1 MPQIRHPVGSLGR
14 MAPWA
19 HQPKGLSVGTIRSIR
34 GTGRVLRVGAT
45 PVPHAEILD
54 HVRPALARTGIDL
67 HVEVFDTFDEPN
79 HQLVA
84 GTIDANFF
92 QYLPFLEEFNSSS
105 AQHLVPVAPVHI
117 EPFAL
122 YSESVATLGAVPHY
136 AQVALPGDPANVGRA
151 LRILHDLGLLTLRA
165 GELYEPGVDA
175 VIENPKQLLFKE
187 IASAHLADVL
197 ADFDLVFL
205 FGNYAMDRQIDL
217 RSALYCDH
225 ANRDYAEYLVARRDN
240 HQSEPIRLLA
250 TALQSESVRSFIAR
264 SYGGLV
270 VPAF

>member
-1 MPQIRHPVGSLGR
+1 M
-14 MAPWA
+14 
-19 HQPKGLSVGTIRSIR
+19 GTIRSIR
-34 GTGRVLRVGAT
+34 GTGTVLRVGAT

-54 HVRPALARTGIDL
+54 HVRPVLARDDVDL

-79 HQLVA
+79 HHLVA
-84 GTIDANFF
+84 GAIDANFF
-92 QYLPFLEEFNSSS
+92 QYLPFLEEFNASS
-105 AQHLVPVAPVHI
+105 AKRLVPVAPVHI

-122 YSESVATLGAVPHY
+122 YSESIAALGEVPQY

-151 LRILHDLGLLTLRA
+151 LRILHDLGLLTLRDDT
-165 GELYEPGVDA
+165 LSTPGVDSIVA
-175 VIENPKQLLFKE
+175 NPKELLFKE

-217 RSALYCDH
+217 QSAIYCDH
-225 ANRDYAEYLVARRDN
+225 ANRDYAEYLVSRPDN
-240 HQSEPIRLLA
+240 FDSAPIRLLA
-250 TALQSESVRSFIAR
+250 NALQSDSVRSFIAR
-264 SYGGLV
+264 SYGDLV

>member
-1 MPQIRHPVGSLGR
+1 
-14 MAPWA
+14 
-19 HQPKGLSVGTIRSIR
+19 
-34 GTGRVLRVGAT
+34 
-45 PVPHAEILD
+45 VPHAEILD
-54 HVRPALARTGIDL
+54 HVRPVLAQDGIDL

-79 HQLVA
+79 HHLVA

-92 QYLPFLEEFNSSS
+92 QYLPFLDEFNASS
-105 AQHLVPVAPVHI
+105 AQRLVPVAPVHI

-122 YSESVATLGAVPHY
+122 YSESIATLGDVPQY

-151 LRILHDLGLLTLRA
+151 LRILQDLGLITLRA
-165 GELYEPGVDA
+165 GECSTPGVES
-175 VIENPKQLLFKE
+175 VIANPKQLLFKE

-217 RSALYCDH
+217 QSAIHCDH
-225 ANRDYAEYLVARRDN
+225 ANRDYAEYLVARPDN
-240 HQSEPIRLLA
+240 HDSEPIRLLA
-250 TALQSESVRSFIAR
+250 KALQSDSVRSFIAR
-264 SYGGLV
+264 SYGGVV

>member
-1 MPQIRHPVGSLGR
+1 M
-14 MAPWA
+14 
-19 HQPKGLSVGTIRSIR
+19 GTIRSIR

-54 HVRPALARTGIDL
+54 HVRPVLAREGVDL

-79 HQLVA
+79 HHLVA

-92 QYLPFLEEFNSSS
+92 QYLPFLEEFNASS
-105 AQHLVPVAPVHI
+105 AQRLVPVAPVHI

-122 YSESVATLGAVPHY
+122 YSESVSAPGDVPQY

-151 LRILHDLGLLTLRA
+151 LHILRDLGLLTLRD
-165 GELYEPGVDA
+165 GELSAPGIDS
-175 VIENPKQLLFKE
+175 VIANPKQLLFKE

-217 RSALYCDH
+217 QSALYCDH
-225 ANRDYAEYLVARRDN
+225 GNRDYAEYLVARPDN
-240 HQSEPIRLLA
+240 HESEPISLLA
-250 TALQSESVRSFIAR
+250 KALQSDSVRSFIAH

>member
-1 MPQIRHPVGSLGR
+1 
-14 MAPWA
+14 MAPRA
-19 HQPKGLSVGTIRSIR
+19 RQSKGLSVGTIRSIR

-54 HVRPALARTGIDL
+54 HVRPVVARDGIDL

-79 HQLVA
+79 HHLVA

-92 QYLPFLEEFNSSS
+92 QYLPFLDEFNAS
-105 AQHLVPVAPVHI
+105 AAQRLVPVAPVHI

-122 YSESVATLGAVPHY
+122 YSESISALGNVPQY

-151 LRILHDLGLLTLRA
+151 LHILRDLGLVTLRA
-165 GELYEPGVDA
+165 GESSALGVA
-175 VIENPKQLLFKE
+175 SVIANPKQLLFKE

-205 FGNYAMDRQIDL
+205 FGNYAMDREIDL
-217 RSALYCDH
+217 QSALYCDH
-225 ANRDYAEYLVARRDN
+225 ANRDYAEYLVARPDN
-240 HQSEPIRLLA
+240 HESEPIRLLA
-250 TALQSESVRSFIAR
+250 RALQSDSVRSFIAR

>member
-1 MPQIRHPVGSLGR
+1 M
-14 MAPWA
+14 
-19 HQPKGLSVGTIRSIR
+19 GTIRSIR

-54 HVRPALARTGIDL
+54 HVRPALARDGIDL

-79 HQLVA
+79 HHLAA

-92 QYLPFLEEFNSSS
+92 QYLPFLEAFNTSS
-105 AQHLVPVAPVHI
+105 ARQLVPVTPVHI

-122 YSESVATLGAVPHY
+122 YSASITDITAVPRF
-136 AQVALPGDPANVGRA
+136 AEVALPGDPTNVGRA
-151 LRILHDLGLLTLRA
+151 LRILHDRGLVTLRDEHESA
-165 GELYEPGVDA
+165 PGVDA
-175 VIENPKQLLFKE
+175 ILENPKQLLFKE

-217 RSALYCDH
+217 QSALYCDH
-225 ANRDYAEYLVARRDN
+225 ANRDYAEYLVARPDN

-250 TALQSESVRSFIAR
+250 NALQTESVRSFIAR
-264 SYGGLV
+264 SYGDLV

>member
-1 MPQIRHPVGSLGR
+1 M
-14 MAPWA
+14 
-19 HQPKGLSVGTIRSIR
+19 GTIRSIR
-34 GTGRVLRVGAT
+34 GTGRILRVGAT

-54 HVRPALARTGIDL
+54 HVRPVLAQDGIDL

-79 HQLVA
+79 RHLVA

-92 QYLPFLEEFNSSS
+92 QYLPFLDEFNASS
-105 AQHLVPVAPVHI
+105 AQRLVPVAPVHI

-122 YSESVATLGAVPHY
+122 YSESIATLGDVPQY

-151 LRILHDLGLLTLRA
+151 LRILQDLGLITLRA
-165 GELYEPGVDA
+165 GECSTPGVES
-175 VIENPKQLLFKE
+175 VIANPKQLLFKE

-217 RSALYCDH
+217 QSAIHCDH
-225 ANRDYAEYLVARRDN
+225 ANRDYAEYLVARPDN
-240 HQSEPIRLLA
+240 HDSEPIRLLA
-250 TALQSESVRSFIAR
+250 KALQSDSVRSFIAR
-264 SYGGLV
+264 SYGGVV

>member
-1 MPQIRHPVGSLGR
+1 M
-14 MAPWA
+14 
-19 HQPKGLSVGTIRSIR
+19 GTIRSIR

-54 HVRPALARTGIDL
+54 HVRPVVARDGIDL

-79 HQLVA
+79 HHLVA

-92 QYLPFLEEFNSSS
+92 QYLPFLDEFNAS
-105 AQHLVPVAPVHI
+105 AAQRLVPVAPVHI

-122 YSESVATLGAVPHY
+122 YSESISALGNVPQY

-151 LRILHDLGLLTLRA
+151 LHILRDLGLVTLRA
-165 GELYEPGVDA
+165 GESSALGVA
-175 VIENPKQLLFKE
+175 SVIANPKQLLFKE

-205 FGNYAMDRQIDL
+205 FGNYAMDREIDL
-217 RSALYCDH
+217 QSALYCDH
-225 ANRDYAEYLVARRDN
+225 ANRDYAEYLVARPDN
-240 HQSEPIRLLA
+240 HESEPIRLLA
-250 TALQSESVRSFIAR
+250 RALQSDSVRSFIAR

>member
-1 MPQIRHPVGSLGR
+1 M
-14 MAPWA
+14 
-19 HQPKGLSVGTIRSIR
+19 
-34 GTGRVLRVGAT
+34 
-45 PVPHAEILD
+45 PHAEILD
-54 HVRPALARTGIDL
+54 HVRPVLAQDGIDL

-79 HQLVA
+79 HHLVA

-92 QYLPFLEEFNSSS
+92 QYLPFLDEFNASS
-105 AQHLVPVAPVHI
+105 AQRLVPVAPVHI

-122 YSESVATLGAVPHY
+122 YSESIATLGDVPQY

-151 LRILHDLGLLTLRA
+151 LRILQDLGLITLRA
-165 GELYEPGVDA
+165 GECSTPGVES
-175 VIENPKQLLFKE
+175 VIANPKQLLFKE

-217 RSALYCDH
+217 QSAIHCDH
-225 ANRDYAEYLVARRDN
+225 ANRDYAEYLVARPDN
-240 HQSEPIRLLA
+240 HDSEPIRLLA
-250 TALQSESVRSFIAR
+250 KALQSDSVRSFIAR
-264 SYGGLV
+264 SYGGVV

>member
-1 MPQIRHPVGSLGR
+1 
-14 MAPWA
+14 
-19 HQPKGLSVGTIRSIR
+19 
-34 GTGRVLRVGAT
+34 
-45 PVPHAEILD
+45 VPHAEILD
-54 HVRPALARTGIDL
+54 HVRPVLAQDGIDL

-79 HQLVA
+79 HHLVA

-92 QYLPFLEEFNSSS
+92 QYLPFLDEFNAS
-105 AQHLVPVAPVHI
+105 AAQRLVAVAPVHI

-122 YSESVATLGAVPHY
+122 YSGSIATLGDVPQY

-151 LRILHDLGLLTLRA
+151 LRILQDLGLLTLCA
-165 GELYEPGVDA
+165 GECSTPGVES
-175 VIENPKQLLFKE
+175 VIANPKQLLFKE

-217 RSALYCDH
+217 QSAIHCDH
-225 ANRDYAEYLVARRDN
+225 ANRDYAEYLVARPDN
-240 HQSEPIRLLA
+240 HDSEPIRLLA
-250 TALQSESVRSFIAR
+250 KALQSDSVRSFIAR
-264 SYGGLV
+264 SYGGVV

>member
-1 MPQIRHPVGSLGR
+1 
-14 MAPWA
+14 MAPGA
-19 HQPKGLSVGTIRSIR
+19 HQSKGLSVGTIRSIR
-34 GTGRVLRVGAT
+34 GTDRVLRVGAT

-54 HVRPALARTGIDL
+54 HVRPALARDGIDL

-79 HQLVA
+79 QHLAA
-84 GTIDANFF
+84 GAIDANFF
-92 QYLPFLEEFNSSS
+92 QYLPFLDEFNTAS
-105 AQHLVPVAPVHI
+105 AQRLVPVAPVHI

-122 YSESVATLGAVPHY
+122 YSGSIATLDDVPQY

-151 LRILHDLGLLTLRA
+151 LRILHDLGLLTLCTE
-165 GELYEPGVDA
+165 ELSAPGIDA
-175 VIENPKQLLFKE
+175 IIENPKQLLFKE

-217 RSALYCDH
+217 RAALYCDH
-225 ANRDYAEYLVARRDN
+225 ANRDYAEYLVARPDN

-250 TALQSESVRSFIAR
+250 RALQSESVRSFIAH

>member
-1 MPQIRHPVGSLGR
+1 
-14 MAPWA
+14 
-19 HQPKGLSVGTIRSIR
+19 VGTIRSIR
-34 GTGRVLRVGAT
+34 GTGRILRVGAT

-54 HVRPALARTGIDL
+54 YVRPVLAQDGTDL

-79 HQLVA
+79 HHLVA

-92 QYLPFLEEFNSSS
+92 QYLPFLEAFNASSS
-105 AQHLVPVAPVHI
+105 QRLVPVAPVHI

-122 YSESVATLGAVPHY
+122 YSESIAALGDVPQY

-151 LRILHDLGLLTLRA
+151 LRILQDLGLLTLRA
-165 GELYEPGVDA
+165 GECSTPGVESVVA
-175 VIENPKQLLFKE
+175 NPKQLLFKE

-197 ADFDLVFL
+197 TDFDLVFL

-217 RSALYCDH
+217 QSAIYCDH
-225 ANRDYAEYLVARRDN
+225 ANRAYAEYLVARPDN
-240 HQSEPIRLLA
+240 HDSEPIKLLA
-250 TALQSESVRSFIAR
+250 KALQSDSVRSFIVR
-264 SYGGLV
+264 SYGGVV

>member
-1 MPQIRHPVGSLGR
+1 M
-14 MAPWA
+14 
-19 HQPKGLSVGTIRSIR
+19 
-34 GTGRVLRVGAT
+34 GAT

-54 HVRPALARTGIDL
+54 HIRPALARDGIDL

-79 HQLVA
+79 QHLVA

-92 QYLPFLEEFNSSS
+92 QYLPFLDEFNSSA
-105 AQHLVPVAPVHI
+105 AQRLIPVAPVHV

-122 YSESVATLGAVPHY
+122 YSESIAAVDVVPQY

-151 LRILHDLGLLTLRA
+151 LRILRDLGLLTLRA
-165 GELYEPGVDA
+165 DEPSTPSVDSIA
-175 VIENPKQLLFKE
+175 ENPKQLLFKE

-217 RSALYCDH
+217 RSALYCDQ
-225 ANRDYAEYLVARRDN
+225 ANHEYAEYLVARPDN
-240 HQSEPIRLLA
+240 HQSPPIRLLA
-250 TALQSESVRSFIAR
+250 NALQSEPVRSFITR
-264 SYGGLV
+264 SYGNLV

>member
-1 MPQIRHPVGSLGR
+1 M
-14 MAPWA
+14 
-19 HQPKGLSVGTIRSIR
+19 GTIRSIR

-54 HVRPALARTGIDL
+54 YVRPVLARDGIDL

-79 HQLVA
+79 QHLAA

-92 QYLPFLEEFNSSS
+92 QYLPFLDEFNASS
-105 AQHLVPVAPVHI
+105 AQRLVPVAPVHI

-122 YSESVATLGAVPHY
+122 YSESIAAVGDVPQY

-151 LRILHDLGLLTLRA
+151 LHILRDLGLVTLRA
-165 GELYEPGVDA
+165 GASSAPDVDS
-175 VIENPKQLLFKE
+175 VIANPKQLLFKE

-197 ADFDLVFL
+197 TDFDLVFL

-217 RSALYCDH
+217 QSALYCDH
-225 ANRDYAEYLVARRDN
+225 ANRNYAEYLVARPDN
-240 HQSEPIRLLA
+240 HASEPIRLLA
-250 TALQSESVRSFIAR
+250 NALQSESVRSFLTC

>member
-1 MPQIRHPVGSLGR
+1 
-14 MAPWA
+14 MAPRA
-19 HQPKGLSVGTIRSIR
+19 RQSKGLAVGTIRSLH

-54 HVRPALARTGIDL
+54 HVRPVLARDGIDL
-67 HVEVFDTFDEPN
+67 RVEVFDTFDEPN
-79 HQLVA
+79 HHLVT

-92 QYLPFLEEFNSSS
+92 QYLPFLDEFNAAS
-105 AQHLVPVAPVHI
+105 AQRLVPVAPVHI

-122 YSESVATLGAVPHY
+122 YSESISTVGDVPQY

-151 LRILHDLGLLTLRA
+151 LHILRDLGLLTLRE
-165 GELYEPGVDA
+165 GEVAAPGVDSIIA
-175 VIENPKQLLFKE
+175 NPKQLLFKE

-217 RSALYCDH
+217 QSALYCDH
-225 ANRDYAEYLVARRDN
+225 ANRDYAEYLVARPDN
-240 HQSEPIRLLA
+240 HDSEPIRLLA
-250 TALQSESVRSFIAR
+250 NALQSDSVRSFIAR
-264 SYGGLV
+264 SYAGLV

>member
-1 MPQIRHPVGSLGR
+1 
-14 MAPWA
+14 MAPRA
-19 HQPKGLSVGTIRSIR
+19 RQSKGLSVGTIRSIR

-54 HVRPALARTGIDL
+54 HVRPALARDGIDL

-79 HQLVA
+79 QQLVA

-92 QYLPFLEEFNSSS
+92 QYLPFLDEFNAVS
-105 AQHLVPVAPVHI
+105 AQRLVPVAPVHI

-122 YSESVATLGAVPHY
+122 YSGSVAALDDVPQY

-151 LRILHDLGLLTLRA
+151 LRILHDLDLLRLRA
-165 GELYEPGVDA
+165 DEPATPGVDSI
-175 VIENPKQLLFKE
+175 VENPKQLLFKE

-217 RSALYCDH
+217 QAALYCDH
-225 ANRDYAEYLVARRDN
+225 ANRDYAEYLVARPDN
-240 HQSEPIRLLA
+240 RHSEPIRLLA
-250 TALQSESVRSFIAR
+250 NALQSEAVRSFIER

>member
-1 MPQIRHPVGSLGR
+1 M
-14 MAPWA
+14 
-19 HQPKGLSVGTIRSIR
+19 SVGTIRSIR
-34 GTGRVLRVGAT
+34 GTGRILRVGAT

-54 HVRPALARTGIDL
+54 HVRPVLAQDGIDL

-79 HQLVA
+79 HHLVA

-92 QYLPFLEEFNSSS
+92 QYLPFLDEFNASS
-105 AQHLVPVAPVHI
+105 AQRLVPVAPVHI

-122 YSESVATLGAVPHY
+122 YSESIATLGDVPQY

-151 LRILHDLGLLTLRA
+151 LRILQDLGLITLRA
-165 GELYEPGVDA
+165 GKCSTPGVES
-175 VIENPKQLLFKE
+175 VIANPKQLLFKE

-217 RSALYCDH
+217 QSAIHCDH
-225 ANRDYAEYLVARRDN
+225 ANRDYVEYLVARPDN
-240 HQSEPIRLLA
+240 HDSEPIRLLA
-250 TALQSESVRSFIAR
+250 KALQSDSVRSFIAR
-264 SYGGLV
+264 SYGGVV